1 MTEQSLYFVAALIAI
16 LMIIGF
22 IIDKV
27 FISPVKDTVVHLIN
41 EFTKLG
47 IKIAKKCIQITETDI
62 EAFDTEED
70 YINFLTSIVT
80 DEFTKQLKELGLYN
94 KAKKY
99 FDNDELSKFIKFLF
113 ENYKDELKIPSFNN
127 NAIESLDDNDLQEDN
142 TIDIKEEKELARDE
156 IAELYKEPP
165 LTEETDV

>member
-1 MTEQSLYFVAALIAI
+1 MIEQLLCF
-16 LMIIGF
+16 IIGIVIGAIIYGEF
-22 IIDKV
+22 ILPSK
-27 FISPVKDTVVHLIN
+27 TNTTLLN

-47 IKIAKKCIQITETDI
+47 IEVSKKCIQITETDI
-62 EAFDTEED
+62 EVFDNEED

-80 DEFTKQLKELGLYN
+80 DDFIKQLKELNLYN

-99 FDNDELSKFIKFLF
+99 FNNDELCKFIKFLF

>member
-1 MTEQSLYFVAALIAI
+1 MIEQLLCFIVGLVIGAI
-16 LMIIGF
+16 IYGEF
-22 IIDKV
+22 ILPSK
-27 FISPVKDTVVHLIN
+27 TNTTLLN

-47 IKIAKKCIQITETDI
+47 IEVSKKCIQITETDI
-62 EAFDTEED
+62 EVFDNEED

-80 DEFTKQLKELGLYN
+80 DNFIKQLKELDLYN

-99 FDNDELSKFIKFLF
+99 FNNDELCKFIKFLF

-165 LTEETDV
+165 LIEETDV

>member
-1 MTEQSLYFVAALIAI
+1 MIEQLLCF
-16 LMIIGF
+16 IIGIVIGAIIYGEF
-22 IIDKV
+22 ILPSK
-27 FISPVKDTVVHLIN
+27 TNTTLLN

-47 IKIAKKCIQITETDI
+47 IEVSKKCIQITKTDI
-62 EAFDTEED
+62 EFFDTEED

-80 DEFTKQLKELGLYN
+80 DNFIKQLKELNLYN

-99 FDNDELSKFIKFLF
+99 FNNDELCKFIKFLF

-165 LTEETDV
+165 LIEETDV

>member
-1 MTEQSLYFVAALIAI
+1 MIEQLLCF
-16 LMIIGF
+16 IIGIVIGAIIYGEF
-22 IIDKV
+22 ILPSK
-27 FISPVKDTVVHLIN
+27 TNTTLLN

-47 IKIAKKCIQITETDI
+47 IEVSKKCIQITETDI
-62 EAFDTEED
+62 EVFDNEED

-80 DEFTKQLKELGLYN
+80 DDFIKQLKELNLYN

-99 FDNDELSKFIKFLF
+99 FDNDELCKFIKFLF
-113 ENYKDELKIPSFNN
+113 ENYKDKLKIPSFNN

-165 LTEETDV
+165 LIEETDV